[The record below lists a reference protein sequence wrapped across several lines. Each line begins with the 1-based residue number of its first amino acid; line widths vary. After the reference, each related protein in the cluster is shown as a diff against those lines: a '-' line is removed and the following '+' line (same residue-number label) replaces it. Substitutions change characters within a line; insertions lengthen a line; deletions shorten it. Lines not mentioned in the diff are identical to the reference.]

1 MIPLGKDKKKAGKLA
16 TYAVILLLMV
26 IIVIIIAAMAD
37 SREKTFQMRINET
50 TQTNITIQ
58 DEIVTLKDENYQLKK
73 KIEELEKTAAETSAA
88 LDTNNILSEI
98 WTLYESGNKT
108 DARTKYK
115 EIDGA
120 AIPEPSKAYYDAL
133 GKAISK

>member
-1 MIPLGKDKKKAGKLA
+1 MIPLGKDKKKVSKLA

-37 SREKTFQMRINET
+37 SREKTFQMKINET

-73 KIEELEKTAAETSAA
+73 KIEELEKTASENSFI
-88 LDTNNILSEI
+88 LDMNNYLSGI
-98 WTLYESGNKT
+98 WTLYKDGNKT
-108 DARTKYK
+108 EAKAKYE
-115 EIDGA
+115 EIDISS
-120 AIPEPSKAYYDAL
+120 IPEASKAYYEVI
-133 GKAISK
+133 GKTIGK